1 MAAHS
6 RATTEGRPSSGPAGH
21 LPPRGGRL
29 LAEASPIGGKLSPK
43 VTDEGEVSGHYP
55 FTGSNGKVAPHPA
68 LRATFPLR
76 GKAVSRGFPHWG
88 KLSPKVTD
96 EGRGCRGR
104 PFTGQRRKVCPHPAL
119 RATFPRGGRLLA
131 EASPIGGK
139 LSPKVTDEGR
149 FAVAAHLPG
158 NNGRLPLIRP
168 CGPPHP
174 FWRCAP
180 PPPYRGSLSPRG
192 EGF

>member
-1 MAAHS
+1 MRGGLAVAAHL
-6 RATTEGRPSSGPAGH
+6 PGH
-21 LPPRGGRL
+21 RG
-29 LAEASPIGGKLSPK
+29 A
-43 VTDEGEVSGHYP
+43 
-55 FTGSNGKVAPHPA
+55 VA
-68 LRATFPLR
+68 
-76 GKAVSRGFPHWG
+76 
-88 KLSPKVTD
+88 
-96 EGRGCRGR
+96 
-104 PFTGQRRKVCPHPAL
+104 PHPAL

-149 FAVAAHLPG
+149 VCRGRPFTGQRWKVAPHPALRATFPRGGKAFSRGFPHWGKLSPKVTDEGRVAVAAHLPG
-158 NNGRLPLIRP
+158 NNGRSPLIRP

-192 EGF
+192 KAFSRGTPWKKNI